1 MTWAANSALGP
12 TTTST
17 AGDNWLASFWGPAIP
32 PMKFTTRLDSY
43 NLSFTRYCIFASFWT
58 FIMSVL
64 IGVSYRYFVDGVNLL
79 AGSRRFSLPL
89 QPWNQFLTYV
99 VVGPLI
105 ETAISQWLLISLL
118 MKAKLPKSYIVAF
131 GGVLF
136 SLWHLHIARLSAI
149 NTLFLGFVLCYSY
162 IYWLERT
169 RSTRMAFEAA
179 LLIHAAHNS
188 YHLVL
193 MLWQRV

>member
-1 MTWAANSALGP
+1 
-12 TTTST
+12 
-17 AGDNWLASFWGPAIP
+17 
-32 PMKFTTRLDSY
+32 
-43 NLSFTRYCIFASFWT
+43 
-58 FIMSVL
+58 MSVL
-64 IGVSYRYFVDGVNLL
+64 IGGSYQYFINGVNLL
-79 AGSRRFSLPL
+79 AGSRRFSLFV
-89 QPWNQFLTYV
+89 QPWERILSII

-105 ETAISQWLLISLL
+105 ETALSQWLLISLL
-118 MKAKLPKSYIVAF
+118 RKIRIPNNFIIAA

-136 SLWHLHIARLSAI
+136 SLWHLNNSLLSAI
-149 NTLFLGFVLCYSY
+149 NTLFLGLVLCYSY